1 MKTCGTCLN
10 YRQEEEVSPIS
21 GATVIH
27 DFCAHDPG
35 RLCGYHCIG
44 CEAYDPDE
52 DYIKFMG
59 FDKEESND

>member
-21 GATVIH
+21 GATVVH
-27 DFCAHDPG
+27 DFCALD
-35 RLCGYHCIG
+35 RDRVCGYCVVA
-44 CEAYDPDE
+44 CACYDSDDE
-52 DYIKFMG
+52 YIKFMG